1 VTRNTLA
8 RPSPDIRSRHLR
20 AYVSL
25 WSADLLALR
34 DAVDLIGDDADGL
47 HIDVF
52 DAHHVDEL
60 LFGPDVVAAL
70 RAHTDAF
77 LDVHLNVAA
86 PEHWARRFI
95 AAGADM
101 ITVPVGA
108 CPDPRTT
115 LGTIR
120 GLGAGAG
127 LALAVED
134 PLHAVVP
141 HLEVADRVLVMGTRL
156 GIKGVDL
163 ERDAPARVRALADAC
178 LALRDPPEI
187 VVDGGIRRHTVP
199 VLATAGADGVV
210 PGSLVFGEPDPV
222 SALSWIRHSRHDD
235 GRTA

>member
-1 VTRNTLA
+1 MSTRVQ
-8 RPSPDIRSRHLR
+8 PRSRAIWTHNGSDHLR

-52 DAHHVDEL
+52 DAHDVDEL

-77 LDVHLNVAA
+77 LDVHLNVTD
-86 PEHWARRFI
+86 PELWARRFI

-108 CPDPRTT
+108 CPAA
-115 LGTIR
+115 GTMLAMIQV
-120 GLGAGAG
+120 LGA
-127 LALAVED
+127 
-134 PLHAVVP
+134 
-141 HLEVADRVLVMGTRL
+141 
-156 GIKGVDL
+156 
-163 ERDAPARVRALADAC
+163 
-178 LALRDPPEI
+178 
-187 VVDGGIRRHTVP
+187 
-199 VLATAGADGVV
+199 GVV

-235 GRTA
+235 GRTP